1 MNKYI
6 RFPIYIDYID
16 KKCIVPAGQTI
27 KIGDWNAGD
36 WKKDNN

>member
-1 MNKYI
+1 MSCLD
-6 RFPIYIDYID
+6 IYIDYID